1 MPVEV
6 ILPKVDMDMATGQ
19 ISRWFIAEG
28 ATVKQ
33 GELLFE
39 IETDKAA
46 MEIDSPAS
54 GTIRDIV
61 GKEGVDIPVGSPVAW
76 IYAEGEAYQDK
87 APSSAPVGEIS
98 AKSTEV
104 SAVQQTSLPV
114 SPPSGPEPIDV
125 PASGDIRA
133 TPLARRI
140 ARENRIDISS
150 IAGSGP
156 HGRIVQADVQAAI
169 AGGANAA
176 PAAKAAP
183 GAAQAAP
190 AAKPMSDDAVLKLFE
205 EGSYELIPHDNMRKT
220 IARRLVEAKSTIPHF
235 YLTLDCDID
244 ALLKLRGEINAAAPV
259 QKTDKGD
266 VPAYK
271 ISVNDMVIKAM
282 AMALRDVPAANV
294 SWTESAM
301 VKHARVDVGVAVS
314 IPGGLITPIIR
325 HADTKTLSAIAN
337 EMKDLA
343 ARARTKKLKPEE
355 YQGGTTAVSN
365 LGMFGIKDFSAVIN
379 PPHATIL
386 AVGAGEERAVVKKG
400 QVVAAT
406 IMSVTLST
414 DHRAVDGALGA
425 ELLRG
430 LQAPHRKPTG
440 NAGLGRTAGSDRQKP
455 SRRQFLADRL
465 PTAANHGRATRHQLV
480 GVAVIGVAASGVA
493 DGQHARGNR
502 ALDAE
507 RGILDHHAAR
517 GIRPHLVGGV
527 QEDVRRRLAVL
538 DHGRTVDGVAEI
550 RRQPCDLQ
558 AVVDALDGR

>member
-1 MPVEV
+1 MPINITMPALSPTMEEGNLAKWLVKEGDKVSPGDV
-6 ILPKVDMDMATGQ
+6 IA
-19 ISRWFIAEG
+19 
-28 ATVKQ
+28 
-33 GELLFE
+33 E
-39 IETDKAA
+39 IETDKAT
-46 MEIDSPAS
+46 MEVEAVDEGVVAKLVVPS
-54 GTIRDIV
+54 GT
-61 GKEGVDIPVGSPVAW
+61 EGVKVNAVIAILAAD
-76 IYAEGEAYQDK
+76 GEDAG
-87 APSSAPVGEIS
+87 AA
-98 AKSTEV
+98 AKSGGAPEKKADAPKAAATPKPEAKV
-104 SAVQQTSLPV
+104 DVAKADAPKADKQPSAAA
-114 SPPSGPEPIDV
+114 
-125 PASGDIRA
+125 PAKANGHAAGDRTFA
-133 TPLARRI
+133 SPLARRI
-140 ARENRIDISS
+140 ATDAGLDISTIS
-150 IAGSGP
+150 GSGP

-169 AGGANAA
+169 AGGAKAA

-183 GAAQAAP
+183 GATPAAAP
-190 AAKPMSDDAVLKLFE
+190 AVKPMSDDAVLKLFE

-282 AMALRDVPAANV
+282 ALAMSDVPSANV

-325 HADTKTLSAIAN
+325 HADTKILSAIAN

-365 LGMFGIKDFSAVIN
+365 LGMFGIKDFAAVIN

-406 IMSVTLST
+406 MMSVTLST

-425 ELLRG
+425 ELLAAFKRRIEN
-430 LQAPHRKPTG
+430 P
-440 NAGLGRTAGSDRQKP
+440 LGM
-455 SRRQFLADRL
+455 
-465 PTAANHGRATRHQLV
+465 LV
-480 GVAVIGVAASGVA
+480 
-493 DGQHARGNR
+493 
-502 ALDAE
+502 
-507 RGILDHHAAR
+507 
-517 GIRPHLVGGV
+517 
-527 QEDVRRRLAVL
+527 
-538 DHGRTVDGVAEI
+538 
-550 RRQPCDLQ
+550 
-558 AVVDALDGR
+558 